1 MEKNL
6 PAIGQSSARFLT
18 PGRCRVI
25 FALLL
30 VYYFLSGWR
39 FLTHDCPIDLSGD
52 EAQYWTWSRH
62 LDWSYYSKGPL
73 IAWIIRG
80 SCAVL
85 GNTMLGVRFPAL
97 LLGAG
102 TSICVYWLTRKL
114 FNSDR
119 LALGSF
125 LLCGIVPMYIAG
137 GTLMTIDPPFFFCW
151 ALATCLA
158 AKAVLDQHRFVWVAV
173 GVVVG
178 IGFLAKYSMLLWLSS
193 MLIFLCFDSG
203 SRRWLKTIW
212 PWLAIVIALLCATPV
227 IIWNAQHDWVSLR
240 HVATQTGTN
249 QTGGLARGNLLEFIA
264 SQIAIV
270 NPALA
275 AVMGGA
281 MVYAMGHWSATDP
294 HRRQMRYLLCIGLPF
309 YLICLLDSL
318 RTKVQGNWAAPAYFT
333 LLILTAYFLSTR
345 LTDIR
350 RWRPWRGWFYG
361 AIVLGIAVGPLLRDA
376 SVFYP
381 AALWIDRH
389 FPKADG
395 RPRLTPSNFDLVYK
409 LRGIS
414 DPFAKTVW
422 SELQQLP
429 AGSFIL
435 CEDYQDA
442 SQLEFYV
449 PGQPKTYFVG
459 SYWTNSALRRRL
471 TQFDLWPDRQ
481 LDSPE
486 LLGKDAIYIG
496 TTAYEPFKSS
506 FARVEKLSDITV
518 SRNGME
524 IRSFPVW
531 RCIGFKG
538 MHRPIGDGS
547 F

>member
-1 MEKNL
+1 VEKDL
-6 PAIGQSSARFLT
+6 PAIGVFSSRFLT
-18 PGRCRVI
+18 PGRCKFI
-25 FALLL
+25 FALLIL
-30 VYYFLSGWR
+30 YNLLSGWR
-39 FLTHDCPIDLSGD
+39 FLTHNCPIDLSGD

-73 IAWIIRG
+73 IAYLIRG
-80 SCAVL
+80 SCALL
-85 GNTMLGVRFPAL
+85 GNTMPAVRFPAL
-97 LLGAG
+97 LLAAG

-114 FNSDR
+114 FGSDW

-125 LLCGIVPMYIAG
+125 LLCAIVPMYIAG
-137 GTLMTIDPPFFFCW
+137 GTLMTIDAPFFFCW

-158 AKAVLDQHRFVWVAV
+158 AKAILDERRILWLAV
-173 GVVVG
+173 GAVVG
-178 IGFLAKYSMLLWLSS
+178 LGFLAKYSMLLWLVS
-193 MLIFLCFDSG
+193 MLIFLLFDAA

-212 PWLAIVIALLCATPV
+212 PWLAIVIALLFTTPV

-249 QTGGLARGNLLEFIA
+249 DTGGLSRGNLWEFIA

-270 NPALA
+270 NPAIA
-275 AVMGGA
+275 AIMGGA
-281 MVYAMGHWSATDP
+281 MVYAMSRWSMLDP
-294 HRRQMRYLLCIGLPF
+294 NRRQMRYLMCIGLPF

-345 LTDIR
+345 LPKMR

-361 AIVLGIAVGPLLRDA
+361 GIVLGIVVGPLLRDA
-376 SVFYP
+376 SIFYP
-381 AALWIDRH
+381 AAQWVNRH

-395 RPRLTPSNFDLVYK
+395 QPRLMPSNFDLVYK
-409 LRGIS
+409 LRGIA
-414 DPFAKTVW
+414 DPFATTV
-422 SELQQLP
+422 SNELQQLP
-429 AGSFIL
+429 PGSFIL

-449 PGQPKTYFVG
+449 KGQPKAYFIG
-459 SYWTNSALRRRL
+459 SYWTNPRLRRRL

-481 LDSPE
+481 LDRPE
-486 LLGKDAIYIG
+486 LIGKDAIYIG
-496 TTAYEPFKSS
+496 TTAYEPFKDS
-506 FARVEKLSDITV
+506 FARIEKLSDITV
-518 SRNGME
+518 YRNGME

-531 RCIGFKG
+531 RCFGFKG
-538 MHRPIGDGS
+538 IRRPIGDRS